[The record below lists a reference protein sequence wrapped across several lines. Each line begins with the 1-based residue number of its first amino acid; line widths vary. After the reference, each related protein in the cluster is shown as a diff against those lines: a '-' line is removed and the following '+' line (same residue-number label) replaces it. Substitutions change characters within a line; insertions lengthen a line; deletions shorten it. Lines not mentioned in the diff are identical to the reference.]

1 ARLHVERLV
10 DRLVTDPHLLVV
22 GVLASQSGRYLLGR
36 PALLEPPLDR
46 GQKPRAAT
54 ELALLGAREARAG
67 APFGAQRAVARAPA
81 RVLDLARDRGGRAVK
96 LTRDRSRGLTGR
108 DPAADALA
116 LLEAK
121 PQLGVVD
128 PPAHELRLVA
138 DPPDRHVGAAEL
150 RDDLLHPRSGSQP
163 LLDCQSLRW

>member
-1 ARLHVERLV
+1 
-10 DRLVTDPHLLVV
+10 
-22 GVLASQSGRYLLGR
+22 SQSGRYLLGR
-36 PALLEPPLDR
+36 PALLEPPSTAAKSR
-46 GQKPRAAT
+46 GQRQSLPC
-54 ELALLGAREARAG
+54 LG
-67 APFGAQRAVARAPA
+67 RAVARAPA

-96 LTRDRSRGLTGR
+96 LTRDRARGLTGR